1 MYTCLLPAILS
12 LLQLSQYTCMVN
24 HLITIFVKSV
34 GMTEHTCSVLF
45 VNPLEVNTV
54 NNTIGI

>member
-1 MYTCLLPAILS
+1 
-12 LLQLSQYTCMVN
+12 LSQYTCMVN